1 MEEPESM
8 QIFLNSKNANRY
20 NNGTSDV
27 DFYLKNLEIVS
38 QYYIHLSVKHAVIPY
53 SFYNININNNTLQ
66 IRIFDSKGYSLTQ
79 TANISFGNHN
89 INTLISELRTQ
100 LSPSFTIT
108 FNSITNKITFANSIY
123 DFAILLTSSC
133 LELIGFSSLSDIYST
148 NKLLTSN
155 TNVNLQS
162 VQCICIRS
170 NMQTNSI
177 TSGNLN
183 NSSTLASIPIAN
195 QPFTTLAFVN
205 QSNYRVNLYN
215 NNLNTINIKL
225 LDQNGNIIDL
235 NGLHWSMTLQLDIL
249 KFNED

>member
-8 QIFLNSKNANRY
+8 QIFLNSKNADRY

-27 DFYLKNLEIVS
+27 DFYLKNLEVLS

-53 SFYNININNNTLQ
+53 SFYNVNINNNNLQ
-66 IRIFDSKGYSLTQ
+66 IRLFNSTGYSQ
-79 TANISFGNHN
+79 VQSINISYGNHN
-89 INTLISELRTQ
+89 INTLLSELKSQ

-108 FNSITNKITFANSIY
+108 FNSITNKITITNSTY
-123 DFAILLTSSC
+123 DFVILLNSSC
-133 LELIGFSSLSDIYST
+133 LDLIGFSSLSDIYSS
-148 NKLLTSN
+148 NKTLTSN

-177 TSGNLN
+177 TSGNQN
-183 NSSTLASIPIAN
+183 NVSTLASIAISN
-195 QPFTTLAFVN
+195 QPFTTIAFIN
-205 QSNYRVNLYN
+205 QSNHKINLYN
-215 NNLNTINIKL
+215 NNLNTISIKL
-225 LDQNGNIIDL
+225 LDQNGNIVDL